1 MSAIY
6 GGKDLRDD
14 EINYKPSLVYPSDI
28 IALKK
33 DYMEPDD
40 IKNLL
45 KIEFETR
52 KSLKDKEVPKLV
64 LDPQITDEERRE
76 RRLKSH
82 KPDFCGSCFSE
93 MRLDDLKYCH
103 NPKCQRDPFYNPL
116 NLAIGGEGK
125 CIQDYDKK
133 KQEEY
138 EDLPYYDPY
147 NLTVN
152 CKNVRYIPTGATGCF
167 TPLEPTYPIEKK
179 EQNLV
184 MAITQLALKPD
195 EEWQDFQL
203 FKEFIKLKYSK

>member
-14 EINYKPSLVYPSDI
+14 EINYKPSLVYPSEI
-28 IALKK
+28 IAIKK

-45 KIEFETR
+45 KMEFETR

-76 RRLKSH
+76 RRLKSS
-82 KPDFCGSCFSE
+82 KPDFCGSCFTE
-93 MRLDDLKYCH
+93 MRLDDEKYCH
-103 NPKCQRDPFYNPL
+103 NCQRDPFYNPH
-116 NLAIGGEGK
+116 NLPIGGEGK
-125 CIQDYDKK
+125 CIQDYDRRKE
-133 KQEEY
+133 QEC
-138 EDLPYYDPY
+138 YDPY

-152 CKNVRYIPTGATGCF
+152 CKNVRYIPTGATGCVA
-167 TPLEPTYPIEKK
+167 PLEPTYSIEKK
-179 EQNLV
+179 ETNLV
-184 MAITQLALKPD
+184 MAITQLALKPEQEW
-195 EEWQDFQL
+195 EEFQL

>member
-1 MSAIY
+1 MSALY
-6 GGKDLRDD
+6 GGRDLRDD
-14 EINYKPSLVYPSDI
+14 EINYKPSLVYPSEI
-28 IALKK
+28 IAVKK

-45 KIEFETR
+45 KMEFETR
-52 KSLKDKEVPKLV
+52 KSLKDKDVPKLV

-82 KPDFCGSCFSE
+82 KPDFCGSCGTEQRF
-93 MRLDDLKYCH
+93 DDEKYCH
-103 NPKCQRDPFYNPL
+103 KCQRDAGYNPH

-125 CIQDYDKK
+125 CIQDYNRRK
-133 KQEEY
+133 EE
-138 EDLPYYDPY
+138 EYYDPY

-152 CKNVRYIPTGATGCF
+152 CKNVRYIPTGATGAICA
-167 TPLEPTYPIEKK
+167 TGCPLLPTYSIEKK
-179 EQNLV
+179 EPNVV

-195 EEWQDFQL
+195 EEWEEFQL